1 VLRVVCIT
9 LAIMLCVC
17 NNTTELTV
25 KLGIVTDWA
34 ALELSSSSNYA
45 SGRIP
50 EVQSCSHDI

>member
-1 VLRVVCIT
+1 MRVVCIT

-17 NNTTELTV
+17 NNTRELTV
-25 KLGIVTDWA
+25 KLGIFTDWA